1 MSNENSIKDLPQ
13 NLELNDWL
21 RLSLTSQNEI
31 SRQIAL
37 EEMITNGFSPEFND
51 SLKDI
56 AEKDSSQICRSQAQ
70 WLLKLTDAKSS
81 LKSIIKKIDITPA
94 YIKLQITKGEFPLIS
109 LIGQMLRKSPKDE
122 ILNQWREVLMT
133 ENDPRLLGLGLEIL
147 TKFGEQ
153 KDSVLALKHIQTQNP
168 QLLCAVFSFLA
179 QKDQPTFKKYIRLG
193 LSSKNATV
201 IMHSVH
207 LLRTIDEIEAIKY
220 LSVLILNQ
228 NCLVRQKALRELML
242 VKFEKVEN
250 LFWQYIGKEDQAFLL
265 VKAGLLATFNPAP
278 HFPFKIYD
286 IMTTSIGVKKHIL
299 QLILSET
306 IKTTNI
312 AGVLKDKDINTYLN
326 EIKNY
331 ITNKKK
337 EQTLRLIISNLKAK
351 EVGIRADAVEQLSK
365 YISHPQ
371 IRALLENQL
380 KIETDEGIKSYLS
393 SLFEDAT
400 DEEIKVQKAIEQKTS
415 ETPVT
420 PETPPTLPSLDS
432 VATEKV
438 EEKTDEAKK
447 VSLTSF
453 PDQDEFLK
461 LSAKEQRSWL
471 KKINCIEN
479 YPICKNTLLAV
490 VDSDAKKTVVLEAL
504 KIIGEYGNANDAK
517 KIYHLTKSQDNSI
530 VAQTIKSVGTIDLD
544 RILPE
549 LNKFLAHEDPRI
561 KSAAFGVYA
570 IADKDDAVQYV
581 STLLKNPT
589 DSVRRLGLSLIPQL
603 DYPSA
608 EPLLWWML
616 AHETNVELQDQVGY
630 MVAAN
635 PTRDGIIKM
644 FVFCHDKNGEIKEG
658 FAEMWSATLIS
669 AESTLGMRQHDIE
682 ESCWVAIVSEQKAEQ
697 EQEKSDYKFNSVV
710 GEKDDIEA
718 EIDPKSISRIDDNP
732 LEKLLI
738 HIYENKVKYIGGV
751 CVFCALFLFLY
762 LNSDSGSNN
771 SKPLTRKNK
780 DVVVSETSFVADE
793 EIPEIKSQIGTK
805 DWVEGIRSSAGAI
818 LNSPSY
824 ARTIANAEK
833 EQEDFRKE
841 MEKAEKEYFEKL
853 ANDSSATPEDR
864 NWAQANLNE
873 NYMQA
878 MKDYKSGNYRDALI
892 SLEKAANDPNLN
904 SYSKVEI
911 MQKLAELYGNNKDK
925 ENWNKW
931 MDRMFKEMLKCPEYA
946 TLKAMDEQM
955 GGPFSNFTTN
965 VGKVEE
971 LSKAMK
977 DNPKI
982 LDSVYEGL
990 KKSGLSDE
998 EANETKNSI
1007 ANFKYPYD
1015 DEEFNHSSGF

>member
-1 MSNENSIKDLPQ
+1 MSTENSVKDLPQ

-21 RLSLTSQNEI
+21 RLSLSSQNEI
-31 SRQIAL
+31 SRHIAL
-37 EEMITNGFSPEFND
+37 EEMITNGFSSDFND
-51 SLKDI
+51 ALKEI
-56 AEKDSSQICRSQAQ
+56 AEKDSSQVCRSQAQ
-70 WLLKLTDAKSS
+70 WLLKLADAKSS
-81 LKSIIKKIDITPA
+81 LKSIIKKLDITPA
-94 YIKLQITKGEFPLIS
+94 YIKLQISKGEFPLIS

-122 ILNQWREVLMT
+122 VLNQWREVLMAET
-133 ENDPRLLGLGLEIL
+133 DPRLIELGLEIL

-153 KDSVLALKHIQTQNP
+153 KDSVLALKHIQTQNA
-168 QLLCAVFSFLA
+168 QVLCAVFSFLA
-179 QKDQPTFKKYIRLG
+179 QKDQPSFKKYIRLG

-207 LLRTIDEIEAIKY
+207 LLRTIDEVEAIKY
-220 LSVLILNQ
+220 LSVLVLNQ

-250 LFWQYIGKEDQAFLL
+250 LFWQYIGKEDQPFLI

-286 IMTTSIGVKKHIL
+286 IMTTSIGAKKHIL
-299 QLILSET
+299 QLILTET
-306 IKTTNI
+306 IKTADK
-312 AGVLKDKDINTYLN
+312 AGILKNKDIQTYLN

-331 ITNKKK
+331 IANKKK

-365 YISHPQ
+365 FIAHPQ

-400 DEEIKVQKAIEQKTS
+400 DEEIKVQKAVEQKPT
-415 ETPVT
+415 ETPLIQ
-420 PETPPTLPSLDS
+420 ETPSALPSLDS

-471 KKINCIEN
+471 KKITCIEN

-504 KIIGEYGNANDAK
+504 KIIGEYGNTNDAK

-544 RILPE
+544 IILPE
-549 LNKFLAHEDPRI
+549 LNKFLAHEDPRV

-570 IADKDDAVQYV
+570 VADKDDAVQYV
-581 STLLKNPT
+581 STLLRNPT
-589 DSVRRLGLSLIPQL
+589 DSVRRIGLSLIPQL

-644 FVFCHDKNGEIKEG
+644 FVFCHDKNGELKDG
-658 FAEMWSATLIS
+658 FAEMWNAALLS

-697 EQEKSDYKFNSVV
+697 EKEKSDYKFNSVV
-710 GEKDDIEA
+710 GEKDDIVA
-718 EIDPKSISRIDDNP
+718 EIDPKAISRVDDN
-732 LEKLLI
+732 LVEKLLI

-751 CVFCALFLFLY
+751 CALCALFLILY
-762 LNSDSGSNN
+762 LNSDSGTINN

-780 DVVVSETSFVADE
+780 DVVVSEANFLPDE
-793 EIPEIKSQIGTK
+793 QVNDAKTQVGTK
-805 DWVEGIRSSAGAI
+805 DWVEGIKSSAGAI

-841 MEKAEKEYFEKL
+841 MEKAEEAYFEKL
-853 ANDSSATPEDR
+853 ANDSNASQEDR
-864 NWAQANLNE
+864 NWAQANLNA
-873 NYMQA
+873 NYKQA
-878 MKDYKSGNYRDALI
+878 MKDYNSGNYKDALI

-904 SYSKVEI
+904 TYSKVEV
-911 MQKLAELYGNNKDK
+911 MQKLAELYGNSKDK
-925 ENWNKW
+925 ANWNKW
-931 MDRMFKEMLKCPEYA
+931 MERMFKEMMKCPEYA
-946 TLKAMDEQM
+946 ELKAMDEKL
-955 GGPFSNFTTN
+955 GGSFTNFTAN
-965 VGKVEE
+965 MGKIEE

-977 DNPKI
+977 DNPQVSNSI
-982 LDSVYEGL
+982 VEEL
-990 KKSGLSDE
+990 KKSGYSDE
-998 EANETKNSI
+998 EANEMKNSLI
-1007 ANFKYPYD
+1007 NLKYPYD
-1015 DEEFNHSSGF
+1015 DEEELSHF